1 VRAVTGLPGG
11 FVYTARVKLVGLLTL
26 TATATAG
33 FLLAVFTTPAC
44 TSTCAQNCPAA
55 TVYIVSANDGELNG
69 ILGDIEVDGPACPSR
84 STAICLG
91 DAKTSCSHASITGQ
105 RAGGCDVAFVFGDR
119 PTEILHLQFGEP
131 MNANGSCCKGYPVI
145 GPALYTIPVKP
156 TGPIYSG
163 TPGTDTY
170 STDAVTVLVDGGA
183 PDASHADGG
192 QADAGDAGQADAGQ
206 ADAGQADAG
215 DAGL

>member
-1 VRAVTGLPGG
+1 MRHVTGPPGG

-44 TSTCAQNCPAA
+44 TSTCAQNCPA
-55 TVYIVSANDGELNG
+55 TSVYIGSANDGELLG
-69 ILGDIEVDGPACPSR
+69 ILGDIEINGPACPSR

-91 DAKTSCSHASITGQ
+91 DVKNSCSHATITGQ
-105 RAGGCDVAFVFGDR
+105 QPGACDVEFVFGDR
-119 PTEILHLQFGEP
+119 PTEILHLQFGET

-183 PDASHADGG
+183 PDASHAD
-192 QADAGDAGQADAGQ
+192 AGQ